1 MELMRNDALKAH
13 LPCCTITAISVFTGI
28 KFEHVWHEAKTS
40 YAKNWRGRTHNH
52 VQQRLMKKFNKGR
65 TAGFRPGR
73 MTLQKFH
80 ENQSRKNVAYLIYT
94 TGHCQVM
101 VNGYVVDQK
110 GVVHISEF
118 HGRRKIVTHAYAK
131 SVDNVTFN
139 GVDIT
144 EK

>member
-1 MELMRNDALKAH
+1 MELMRNDTLKN
-13 LPCCTITAISVFTGI
+13 LPCCTITAISVFTGAN
-28 KFEHVWHEAKTS
+28 FEDVWQEAKKGR
-40 YAKNWRGRTHNH
+40 ANNWKGRTHNH

-73 MTLQKFH
+73 MSLQKFH
-80 ENQSRKNVAYLIYT
+80 ETQARKNTAYLIFT

-110 GVVHISEF
+110 GATHISEF
-118 HGRRKIVTHAYAK
+118 YGRRKIVSHAYAK

-144 EK
+144 AK